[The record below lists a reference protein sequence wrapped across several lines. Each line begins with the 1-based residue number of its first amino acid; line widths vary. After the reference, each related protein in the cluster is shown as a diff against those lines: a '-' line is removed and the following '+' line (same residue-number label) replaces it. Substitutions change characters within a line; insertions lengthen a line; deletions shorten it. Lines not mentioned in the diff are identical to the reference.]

1 MLFDSIKL
9 SMQLVILTL
18 GVLVNPSICK
28 DNPRMIWGVVCNYR
42 SFQILIVYQMDVLK
56 WFVGFNS
63 VEYIALGG
71 IKTLKAKAEGRQVW
85 YWAAFVFVFILFFL
99 RKILWTLTQTNI
111 EKGTRK
117 YKVTCSSQL
126 SLAMALEKEMRGRW
140 LPARALF
147 KREIVFKPLIYVS
160 STHC

>member
-56 WFVGFNS
+56 
-63 VEYIALGG
+63 
-71 IKTLKAKAEGRQVW
+71 
-85 YWAAFVFVFILFFL
+85 
-99 RKILWTLTQTNI
+99 
-111 EKGTRK
+111 
-117 YKVTCSSQL
+117 
-126 SLAMALEKEMRGRW
+126 
-140 LPARALF
+140 
-147 KREIVFKPLIYVS
+147 
-160 STHC
+160 